1 MNSYKEELEYRFKLL
16 EALSGQMEA
25 VQLAEE
31 LIEYGKLESSG
42 VLVDPGARL
51 EFIRYLAS
59 DIEGDK
65 WRLQR
70 FRLNYVV
77 KIRSLPDPEQSRV
90 ANAVRE
96 LCAKQLPFLTKSLVF
111 QLSEIKAIVARL
123 EKKKKKKKNRD

>member
-1 MNSYKEELEYRFKLL
+1 MNSYKEELEYRFELL
-16 EALSGQMEA
+16 ETLSGQMEA

-51 EFIRYLAS
+51 EVIRYLAS

-70 FRLNYVV
+70 FRLAYFLKVM
-77 KIRSLPDPEQSRV
+77 SLSDSERPLV

-96 LCAKQLPFLTKSLVF
+96 LCAKELPFLRKSLGF
-111 QLSEIKAIVARL
+111 KLSEIQAIVARL
-123 EKKKKKKKNRD
+123 EKNKKNRD